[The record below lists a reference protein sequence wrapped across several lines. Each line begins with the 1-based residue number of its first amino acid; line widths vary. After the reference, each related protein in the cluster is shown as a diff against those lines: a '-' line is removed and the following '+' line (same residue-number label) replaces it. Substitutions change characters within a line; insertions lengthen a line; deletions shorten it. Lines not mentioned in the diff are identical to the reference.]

1 MARLLRFLF
10 FLLIVRPLIYV
21 ILGLNIRHS
30 ERLPIKGPAIIIAN
44 HNSHLD
50 TLVLMSILPL
60 KVLPILRPAAAA
72 EYFLHNRLLA
82 WFAKE
87 IIGIVPLNRNQKA
100 GNPLAAC
107 FEVLHSN
114 QILIL
119 FPEGSR
125 GEPEKMQQFKQGI
138 SVIARKFPDVPI
150 IPVFL
155 HGLGKSLPRGEVVL
169 IPHFCDVFVGNTIST
184 GEDKQNLLKTI
195 DHALRALAS
204 EGNFPT
210 WK

>member
-1 MARLLRFLF
+1 MRYILRLLF
-10 FLLIVRPLIYV
+10 FILVVRPLIYV

-30 ERLPIKGPAIIIAN
+30 ERLPKKGPAIIIAN

-50 TLVLMSILPL
+50 ALVLMSLLPL
-60 KVLPILRPAAAA
+60 QVLPSLRPAAAGD
-72 EYFLHNRLLA
+72 YFLRNRWLA

-87 IIGIVPLNRNQKA
+87 IIGIVPVSRNYKG
-100 GNPLAAC
+100 GNPLAGC
-107 FEVLHSN
+107 FEVLRTD

-125 GEPEKMQQFKQGI
+125 GEPEILQQLKQGVG
-138 SVIARKFPDVPI
+138 VIARKFPDVPI

-155 HGLGKSLPRGEVVL
+155 HGLGKTLPKGEMVL
-169 IPHFCDVFVGNTIST
+169 IPHFCDVFVGERILHTDN
-184 GEDKQNLLKTI
+184 KQNLMETI
-195 DHALRALAS
+195 DHSLKALAS
-204 EGNFPT
+204 KGTFPT